1 MPTLKISRTAALA
14 GAVLSVAIIGSAV
27 VLGLRSHRDAQMN
40 PLSDDASV
48 TAEVVQVAPSIP
60 GRITALNVRENDLV
74 KQGDILF
81 ELDDTAYVMAVQQT
95 QADLDIALAA
105 ASDQTR
111 NIQAELANAQ
121 IAAEQVDRA
130 EANLEL
136 ATQTLDRLLPME
148 ERGFVSK
155 QQVDDA
161 RTLKRD
167 AEVSVREALRQQEA
181 AQALIGDEVGAEAL
195 IRARRAA
202 LAIAENELSQTV
214 VRAPHDGRIVGLT
227 ASVGNFVVPA
237 EAMFTLIRSGDWHV
251 NANYTETILPRI
263 AAGNCASVFVL
274 SDRSRKIDAVVESVG
289 WGVSSKDLINLPVTL
304 PIVPKSLEWV
314 RVQQRFPVRIKLIDP
329 PLDLMRVGAS
339 AIVTVHS
346 DDDDC

>member
-48 TAEVVQVAPSIP
+48 TAEVVQVAPSVP
-60 GRITALNVRENDLV
+60 GRIAVLNVRENDLV
-74 KQGDILF
+74 KKGDILF
-81 ELDDTAYVMAVQQT
+81 ELDDTAYVMAVEQT

-105 ASDQTR
+105 ASDQSR

-121 IAAEQVDRA
+121 IAAEQVERA

-136 ATQTLDRLLPME
+136 ATQTLERLLPME

-167 AEVSVREALRQQEA
+167 AEVSMRESLRQLEA

-195 IRARRAA
+195 VRARQAA

-227 ASVGNFVVPA
+227 ASVGNYVLPA
-237 EAMFTLIRSGDWHV
+237 ETMFTLIRSGEWYV

-289 WGVSSKDLINLPVTL
+289 WGVSSKDLINLPVSL

-346 DDDDC
+346 DDDHC